1 MIKMISKTLSFLAI
15 TLVVACSYKP
25 IFTQQNYNFKIEE
38 IKFNGN
44 KDINRVIKN
53 KLNQIQ
59 SPSEQTY
66 SKYFLNINTD
76 KKRVVLSKDSEGDPL
91 KFELIITTN
100 FEVEKKEKIL
110 LNKEIKKN
118 YIYNNSSDKFKL
130 EQDERIILNNI
141 SEEIGNLIISSIINL
156 DDN

>member
-1 MIKMISKTLSFLAI
+1 MITKTLSFLAI
-15 TLVVACSYKP
+15 TLVMACSYKP

-100 FEVEKKEKIL
+100 YEVEKNEKIL

>member
-1 MIKMISKTLSFLAI
+1 MITKTLSFLAI
-15 TLVVACSYKP
+15 TLVMACSYKP

-100 FEVEKKEKIL
+100 YEVEKNEKIL

-141 SEEIGNLIISSIINL
+141 SEEIENLIISSIINL